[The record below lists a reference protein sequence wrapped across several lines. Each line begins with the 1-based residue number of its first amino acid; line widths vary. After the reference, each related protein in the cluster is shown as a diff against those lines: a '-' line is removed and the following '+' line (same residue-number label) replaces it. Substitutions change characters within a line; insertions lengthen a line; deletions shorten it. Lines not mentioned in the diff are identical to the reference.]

1 MILQG
6 NLKVVPFLQSCGDGT
21 FRRGNCLHLS
31 GVCHTVGERGLATG
45 EGEVEAG
52 GLTARKEQEKI
63 PENQC
68 FVQIL
73 VQSVYKIK
81 CINKN
86 GNYY

>member
-52 GLTARKEQEKI
+52 GLTARKEQGKSRKKSRKT
-63 PENQC
+63 
-68 FVQIL
+68 
-73 VQSVYKIK
+73 SVLYRSSYNLCTKSSA
-81 CINKN
+81 
-86 GNYY
+86 